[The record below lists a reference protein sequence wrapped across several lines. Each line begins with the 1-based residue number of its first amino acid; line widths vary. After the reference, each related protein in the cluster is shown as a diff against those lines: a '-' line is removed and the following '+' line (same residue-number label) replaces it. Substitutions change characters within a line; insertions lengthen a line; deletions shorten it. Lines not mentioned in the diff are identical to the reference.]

1 MRELLADVASPQ
13 WRRIYLT
20 HLSRDCNS
28 LAAVEQALAGLR
40 AALGACEFAVV
51 APGTGTP
58 FYELA

>member
-1 MRELLADVASPQ
+1 VRELLASVASPQ

-28 LAAVEQALAGLR
+28 RPAVENALATLR
-40 AALGACEFAVV
+40 AALATCEFTVV
-51 APGTGTP
+51 CAGESTP